1 MNALYHYINHCPNSY
16 IYRHVPVVQEG
27 KRTGICIILAI
38 VAFFTAL
45 AIGNAVIYV
54 EKEDY
59 TETIELSEDTVTFV
73 PTGGKAK
80 VELHKKRPVKDKK
93 QKLWLWLILE
103 ETKPESYTIY
113 VPKEK
118 M

>member
-1 MNALYHYINHCPNSY
+1 M
-16 IYRHVPVVQEG
+16 
-27 KRTGICIILAI
+27 
-38 VAFFTAL
+38 
-45 AIGNAVIYV
+45 IYV

-80 VELHKKRPVKDKK
+80 VELHKKR
-93 QKLWLWLILE
+93 KLWLWLILE